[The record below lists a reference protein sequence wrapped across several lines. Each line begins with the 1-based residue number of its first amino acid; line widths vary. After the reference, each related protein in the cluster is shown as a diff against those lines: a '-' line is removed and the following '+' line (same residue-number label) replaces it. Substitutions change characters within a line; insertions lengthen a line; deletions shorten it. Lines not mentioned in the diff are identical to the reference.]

1 MTLKAVIFDLDGVL
15 TDTAEFHYQGW
26 QRLADEE
33 GFPFSR
39 EKNEQLRGV
48 SRQRS
53 LELILEGRTVERP
66 QFEAMLGRKN
76 RHYMEM
82 LEGITPDHL
91 LPGIPALLDEL
102 AAAGI
107 LLAVG
112 SASRNAR
119 TVLEA
124 LHIAD
129 RFAII
134 ADGHSVRQAK
144 PAPDLFLFTAQAL
157 GLAREACVVV
167 EDAESG
173 IDAALTG
180 GFATLGIGP
189 AERVGRAH
197 LRLDDTSSLTLAR
210 LNETL
215 AHANTW
221 RVTEGAW
228 NPATQHHKETVF
240 TIGNGLVASRGVLE
254 EGYPDEWRTTFI
266 HGIFDDMPVSF
277 TEIANV
283 PDWMA
288 LEIFFNGRR
297 FRLDEGKLLSFERSL
312 DLRSGLLIRLLRWE
326 SHTGERSY
334 LRFERFLSRAQRGL
348 LGLRVQVQ
356 PENWAGLVEVRA
368 GLFGHPDN
376 QGLKHW
382 VTLGEGEEQGAIWLR
397 SRTCRSDHILSL
409 ASTLARSDGDAERET
424 WLVPGQ
430 PTQVLRAT
438 LAAGETLTVTKLVA
452 LADDR
457 HTSDTFQTALALL
470 NAQQGRPFD
479 EHVKESRASWAA
491 AWHSS
496 DVEVE
501 GDEEAQLALRYNI
514 FQMLAVGPQEDDDV
528 SIGAKSL
535 SGFGYRGHVFWDTEL
550 FMLPLFTFT
559 QPEIARHL
567 LLYRYRRLGAARA
580 KARANGFEG
589 AQFPWESAETGE
601 EVTPTWVPHFA
612 DRTRLVRIWTGD
624 IEIHITADIA
634 YATMQYWW
642 ATGDDGFMR
651 DYGAELILS
660 GARFWE
666 SRAEWNAEAERYE
679 FTNVIGPDEYHE
691 HVNNNAFT
699 NGMARWHLLIAR
711 SLLPWLDTYAPDR
724 AAQLR
729 EQLDLTEARLEQ
741 WQTVIDLIHFPLNL
755 ETGLIEQFDGYFAL
769 KDPKLAEYEP
779 RSRSMHEILGIE
791 GANEAQVIKQPDV
804 LMLLFLLR
812 EQMPPEM
819 LRVNWDY
826 YDPRTDHTYGSSL
839 GPAITAIMACEL
851 GEPDTGYEHFM
862 RAARA
867 DLWDVRGNASDGIHA
882 ASAGGLWQAATMG
895 FGGLLV
901 GEQGWTTRAR
911 LPRHW
916 RSLRFRFFYR
926 GVLQEMTL
934 LGSDPTNCNSKL
946 PAWEGCYCRTQPYRD
961 GLLHRLWGYLARLD
975 MVRLFYTN
983 SLIVKA
989 SQMSLK

>member
-39 EKNEQLRGV
+39 DKNEQLRGV

-53 LELILEGRTVERP
+53 LELILEGRTVERE
-66 QFEAMLGRKN
+66 QFEGMLERKN
-76 RHYMEM
+76 RHYAE
-82 LEGITPDHL
+82 LLQAITPDHL

-112 SASRNAR
+112 SASKNAR

-124 LHIAD
+124 LHVAD
-129 RFAII
+129 RFAVI
-134 ADGHSVRQAK
+134 ADGHSVGQAK
-144 PAPDLFLFTAQAL
+144 PAPDLFLFVARVL
-157 GLAREACVVV
+157 GVARQACVVV

-189 AERVGRAH
+189 AGRVGHAH
-197 LRLDDTSSLTLAR
+197 LRLDDTSGLTLAQ
-210 LNETL
+210 LHEAL
-215 AHANTW
+215 AQANKW
-221 RVTEGAW
+221 RVPEEAW

-240 TIGNGLVASRGVLE
+240 TVGNGLVAARGVLE
-254 EGYPDEWRTTFI
+254 EGYPDEWRTTFV
-266 HGIFDDMPVSF
+266 HGIFDDMPISF

-288 LEIFFNGRR
+288 LEIFLNGQR
-297 FRLDEGKLLSFERSL
+297 FRLDEGTVLDFERSL
-312 DLRSGLLIRLLRWE
+312 DLRSGLLTRLVCWE
-326 SHTGERSY
+326 SPAGEQSS
-334 LRFERFLSRAQRGL
+334 LRFERFLSRARRGL
-348 LGLRVQVQ
+348 LGIRVQVR
-356 PENWAGLVEVRA
+356 PENWTGTVEVRA
-368 GLFGHPDN
+368 GIFGYPDN

-382 VTLGEGEEQGAIWLR
+382 ESLGQGEEQGAIWLR
-397 SRTCRSDHILSL
+397 SRTRHSRHELAL

-424 WLVPGQ
+424 WQVSGQ
-430 PTQVLRAT
+430 PTQVLRAA
-438 LAAGETLTVTKLVA
+438 LATGEPLTVTKLVT

-457 HTSDTFQTALALL
+457 HERAPLAAALALL
-470 NAQQGRPFD
+470 HGQQGRPFD
-479 EHVKESRASWAA
+479 DYVKESRASWAD

-501 GDEEAQLALRYNI
+501 GDDEAQLALRYNI

-559 QPEIARHL
+559 QPAIARHL
-567 LLYRYRRLGAARA
+567 LLYRYRRLEAARA

-589 AQFPWESAETGE
+589 AQFPWESAATGE

-634 YATMQYWW
+634 YATMQYWG
-642 ATGDDGFMR
+642 ATGDDAFMR
-651 DYGAELILS
+651 DFGAEMILS

-666 SRAEWNAEAERYE
+666 SRAAWNAAAERYE
-679 FTNVIGPDEYHE
+679 FNDVIGPDEYHD

-699 NGMARWHLLIAR
+699 NVMARWHLQTALT
-711 SLLPWLDTYAPDR
+711 LLPWLDAHAPDK

-729 EQLDLTEARLEQ
+729 EQLDLSTARLEQ
-741 WQTVIDLIHFPLNL
+741 WQYVIDRIHFPLNL
-755 ETGLIEQFDGYFAL
+755 ETGLIEQFEGYFGL
-769 KDPKLAEYEP
+769 KDPKLADYEP
-779 RSRSMHEILGIE
+779 RSHSMHEILGIE
-791 GANEAQVIKQPDV
+791 GANGAQIIKQPDV

-812 EQMPPEM
+812 ESLPPEM
-819 LRVNWDY
+819 LRVNWEY

-839 GPAITAIMACEL
+839 GPAITAIMACEM
-851 GEPDTGYEHFM
+851 GEPEVAHEHFM

-895 FGGLLV
+895 FGGLTLS
-901 GEQGWTTRAR
+901 EQGWTTRAR

-916 RSLRFRFFYR
+916 RSLRFRLFYR
-926 GVLQEMTL
+926 GELQEITL
-934 LGSDPTNCNSKL
+934 TN
-946 PAWEGCYCRTQPYRD
+946 G
-961 GLLHRLWGYLARLD
+961 G
-975 MVRLFYTN
+975 
-983 SLIVKA
+983 
-989 SQMSLK
+989 